1 MLETVAPEED
11 SMYHGDLQCSLADKC
26 RDLIQMSKELEEK
39 EKTYYLEVGRCL
51 GLMSSALKWANQV
64 SQGLAS

>member
-11 SMYHGDLQCSLADKC
+11 PMNHGNLQCPFADQHC
-26 RDLIQMSKELEEK
+26 DLIKVSKESVEK
-39 EKTYYLEVGRCL
+39 DITYFLEVGTCL

-64 SQGLAS
+64 SQGQAS